1 MTSENLGTEVPTKVA
16 IIAVTTAN
24 SASEAP
30 FTLFKKLLIN
40 FLERV
45 NMYLLQHNIY
55 AKLEFILKTEIK
67 PSIVS

>member
-40 FLERV
+40 FTEDV
-45 NMYLLQHNIY
+45 NMYSKNTI
-55 AKLEFILKTEIK
+55 FV
-67 PSIVS
+67 PN